1 MSVVAFIL
9 QKYDIFAYM
18 ELLSFPNP
26 PASFEM
32 AVVRYVEG
40 YLESIK
46 QYFPER
52 NLMGF
57 SEKRMEEHIGV
68 VYAISHLLSHENWY
82 LEHGGDG
89 APELFENAKR
99 SKFSI
104 SISHCS
110 SAQDETLVAV
120 CISETTRKIG
130 VDIVLMGD
138 ERIRRVA
145 PRTMSERERVGGQ
158 LEKVWAVKESMFK
171 AFGLGLDFKN
181 DLAVVFDETEVCG
194 TVRGEKSR
202 WWVEE
207 IGGVIVALGPT

>member
-1 MSVVAFIL
+1 ML

-18 ELLSFPNP
+18 ELLIFPDSP
-26 PASFEM
+26 TLFKM
-32 AVVRYVEG
+32 AVVRYVKG
-40 YLESIK
+40 DLGSID
-46 QYFPER
+46 QHFPER
-52 NLMGF
+52 NLRGF

-68 VYAISHLLSHENWY
+68 VYAISHLLSHENWHI
-82 LEHGGDG
+82 EHGKDG

-110 SAQDETLVAV
+110 SAQDETLAAV

-145 PRTMSERERVGGQ
+145 LRTMSERERFGGQ

-171 AFGLGLDFKN
+171 AFGPGLDFKK

-194 TVRGEKSR
+194 AVRGEKIR

-207 IGGVIVALGPT
+207 IGGVIVALGPHLDYP